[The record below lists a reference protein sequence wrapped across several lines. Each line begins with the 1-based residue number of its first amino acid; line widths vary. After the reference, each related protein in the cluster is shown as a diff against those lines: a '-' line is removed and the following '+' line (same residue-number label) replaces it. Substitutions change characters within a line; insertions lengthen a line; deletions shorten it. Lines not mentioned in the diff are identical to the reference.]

1 MEILQQLGELVLGS
15 LPTIALFLLIVV
27 AYTLLVHRP
36 LHRVLAERR
45 ELTTGAVER
54 ARDAISTA
62 ELKTDEYE
70 GRLRSARHGVSLAR
84 EHRVQQWATER
95 EEVLSAARE
104 RAQMKVKTAKVELEQ
119 GAAEARQ
126 QIERTVDQLAS
137 QVLAAVLPG
146 QDNSSQESAGAR

>member
-15 LPTIALFLLIVV
+15 LPTIALFLLIVA

-45 ELTTGAVER
+45 ELTTGAVDR
-54 ARDAISTA
+54 AREAISTA
-62 ELKTDEYE
+62 ELKTEEYE
-70 GRLRSARHGVSLAR
+70 GRLRSARQGVTLAR
-84 EHRVQQWATER
+84 EHRLQQWTTER
-95 EEVLSAARE
+95 EEVLSSARE

-119 GAAEARQ
+119 SASEARL
-126 QIERTVDQLAS
+126 QIERTVDQLAA

-146 QDNSSQESAGAR
+146 NESAGAR

>member
-15 LPTIALFLLIVV
+15 LPTIALFLLIVA

-45 ELTTGAVER
+45 ELTTGAVDR
-54 ARDAISTA
+54 AREAISTA
-62 ELKTDEYE
+62 ELKTEEYE
-70 GRLRSARHGVSLAR
+70 GRLRSARQGVTLAR
-84 EHRVQQWATER
+84 EHRMQQWTTER
-95 EEVLSAARE
+95 EEVLSSARE

-119 GAAEARQ
+119 SASEARL
-126 QIERTVDQLAS
+126 QIERTVDQLAA

-146 QDNSSQESAGAR
+146 NESAGAR